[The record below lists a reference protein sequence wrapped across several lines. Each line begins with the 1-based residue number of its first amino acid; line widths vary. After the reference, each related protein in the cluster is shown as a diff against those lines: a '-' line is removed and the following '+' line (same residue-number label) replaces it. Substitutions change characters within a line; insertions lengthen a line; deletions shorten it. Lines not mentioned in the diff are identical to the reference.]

1 MRCVTSV
8 SGELFEVEANTA
20 DVLHH
25 SPAEKLNEEES
36 LQELHL
42 LLREV
47 KNTMLLHNFT
57 LSWLLVT

>member
-1 MRCVTSV
+1 MCCI
-8 SGELFEVEANTA
+8 
-20 DVLHH
+20 